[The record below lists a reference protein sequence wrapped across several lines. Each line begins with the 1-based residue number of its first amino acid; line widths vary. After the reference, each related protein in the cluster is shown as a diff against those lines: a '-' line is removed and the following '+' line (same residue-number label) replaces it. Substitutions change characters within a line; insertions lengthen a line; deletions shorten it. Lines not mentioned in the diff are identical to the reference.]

1 MISEKVVSNRF
12 VFHYRYILVVG
23 TFLLALLLYVD
34 RILISVAKP
43 GITEDLL
50 LTDKQFGWVMSV
62 FSLGYALFQIPGG
75 YLADKFGARK
85 VLAGIVAFWSLFT
98 GLTAYAWNFT
108 SLMIFRFL
116 FGAGEAGA
124 YPGINKIVFNWIPVQ
139 ERGMVNGINF
149 SAGRL
154 GAAFALPLIAILI
167 QMIGWQHSFVVL
179 TVIGFSWATLWY
191 FLFRDQ
197 PTEYASISR
206 EELDYI
212 LVNRQNENETDVK
225 GSVGAFLIKS
235 KSVWLLM
242 IQYFASNFT
251 FFFCLTWLL
260 PYMKTKFDLDLVYA
274 STLSSIPL
282 IFGALGNLSAGFL
295 VDKMYEKG
303 FKFKSRTITAIIG
316 FLSSGVGLIFSMQ
329 ANTPIEATVFLSL
342 AIFGADMTLSPS
354 WASCSDIGGKFSGTV
369 SSTMNM
375 FGNLGA
381 FLTALAF
388 PYLLDWTGS
397 YEPFF
402 YIGAMLNMVA
412 IMAWILLGSIK
423 QTKIFN

>member
-154 GAAFALPLIAILI
+154 GAA
-167 QMIGWQHSFVVL
+167 
-179 TVIGFSWATLWY
+179 
-191 FLFRDQ
+191 
-197 PTEYASISR
+197 
-206 EELDYI
+206 LD
-212 LVNRQNENETDVK
+212 R
-225 GSVGAFLIKS
+225 
-235 KSVWLLM
+235 KSV
-242 IQYFASNFT
+242 
-251 FFFCLTWLL
+251 
-260 PYMKTKFDLDLVYA
+260 V
-274 STLSSIPL
+274 
-282 IFGALGNLSAGFL
+282 
-295 VDKMYEKG
+295 
-303 FKFKSRTITAIIG
+303 
-316 FLSSGVGLIFSMQ
+316 
-329 ANTPIEATVFLSL
+329 
-342 AIFGADMTLSPS
+342 
-354 WASCSDIGGKFSGTV
+354 
-369 SSTMNM
+369 
-375 FGNLGA
+375 
-381 FLTALAF
+381 
-388 PYLLDWTGS
+388 
-397 YEPFF
+397 
-402 YIGAMLNMVA
+402 
-412 IMAWILLGSIK
+412 
-423 QTKIFN
+423 